1 LKPILKTPKKI
12 WKGIIEIISF
22 KEESKY
28 AKTSTSPG
36 PKANS
41 STFCNGK
48 EISYTLSWHFT
59 IVGYTDT
66 EKHDFNIFLDPP
78 KFY

>member
-1 LKPILKTPKKI
+1 M
-12 WKGIIEIISF
+12 WKGINKIISF

-28 AKTSTSPG
+28 AKIGTSPG

-48 EISYTLSWHFT
+48 EIL
-59 IVGYTDT
+59 
-66 EKHDFNIFLDPP
+66 
-78 KFY
+78 